1 MGLHCACARIRH
13 NLFIIALMITTT
25 MEKQLLNAILALG
38 LTHKEAQAYHTL
50 VIKGVMTAEDIS
62 KLIEVQHPIVYRTL
76 QGLNNKGWIDS
87 TTDRPKKYRAK
98 QPRTAAENAGKRQ
111 IAVIE
116 ESIELIDQILSPQ
129 YDENQEMLRQEIW
142 TVRGQESVIQK
153 IREMGARTRH
163 EVFGKITGPIDDDTF
178 NEVFTNIPPALSLT
192 VQIMGPP
199 IINLDPKLEKRIHIH
214 RPYFEGKCRA
224 FPMELPSADAKEEF
238 LRSVHGSRFI
248 SIHLLFDEKEALWIN
263 IPYKDNVVMK
273 DKVWAN
279 WIIDPDYIEIVK
291 TEV

>member
-1 MGLHCACARIRH
+1 
-13 NLFIIALMITTT
+13 

-38 LTHKEAQAYHTL
+38 LTHKEAKAYHAL
-50 VIKGVMTAEDIS
+50 VTKGVMTAENIS

-98 QPRTAAENAGKRQ
+98 QPKIAAENAGKKQ
-111 IAVIE
+111 IVAIE
-116 ESIELIDQILSPQ
+116 ESIELIDKILSPQ

-142 TVRGQESVIQK
+142 TIRGHESVIQK
-153 IREMGARTRH
+153 IGEMGNQTKH
-163 EVFGKITGPIDDDTF
+163 EVFGKVTGPIDDDTF
-178 NEVFTNIPPALSLT
+178 NEIFTNIPPALPLT

-199 IINLDPKLEKRIHIH
+199 IINIDPKLEKRIQIH

-224 FPMELPSADAKEEF
+224 FPMELPSANAKDEF
-238 LRSVHGSRFI
+238 LKNVHGSRFI
-248 SIHLLFDEKEALWIN
+248 SIHLLFDDKEALWIN
-263 IPYKDNVVMK
+263 IPYKNNIVVK
-273 DKVWAN
+273 EKVWAN
-279 WIIDPDYIEIVK
+279 WIIDSDYIEIVK